1 MLAAPSLFLPPKSAM
16 RVLLLGVGGG
26 AVIRQLQF
34 LMDKPLVV
42 GVDLDPVHIDVANN
56 WFGVAQ
62 TNAELHLADAR
73 HFVAGTALS
82 SAYDLIIDDLFYD
95 EGGEPCRAV
104 AADCSWS
111 DQLFSLLNPDGV
123 VVVNELSVR
132 ALRHSGFNRHPLVHS
147 RYVCHLPQYENRIGV
162 FVTGASGL
170 KDWRAALHH
179 HPRLGRAQKRD
190 VSQIAIRRL

>member
-1 MLAAPSLFLPPKSAM
+1 M
-16 RVLLLGVGGG
+16 RVLLLGIGGG
-26 AVIRQLQF
+26 AVIRQLQ
-34 LMDKPLVV
+34 LMMDQPLVV

-62 TNAELHLADAR
+62 TNTELHLADAR
-73 HFVAGTALS
+73 HFVARAGLTP
-82 SAYDLIIDDLFYD
+82 AYDLIIDDLFFD
-95 EGGEPCRAV
+95 DNGEPCRAV
-104 AADCSWS
+104 ATDCSWS
-111 DQLFSLLNPDGV
+111 DQLFSLLKPNGV

-132 ALRHSGFNRHPLVHS
+132 ALRHSGFYRHPLVQS

-162 FVTGASGL
+162 FVTGESVL
-170 KDWRAALHH
+170 KDWRAALHY